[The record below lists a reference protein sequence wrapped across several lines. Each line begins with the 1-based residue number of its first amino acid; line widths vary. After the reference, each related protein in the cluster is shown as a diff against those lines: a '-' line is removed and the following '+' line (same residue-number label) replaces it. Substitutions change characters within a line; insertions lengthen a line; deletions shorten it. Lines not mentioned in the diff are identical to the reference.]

1 MSGAAYA
8 WLIVA
13 AVPLLVV
20 GLVVAVLVVALR
32 RARTGLRWS
41 QIQDPVA
48 RRWRTVTATCW
59 WVGVA
64 VAVVG
69 VVAIAAVEDLGRG
82 LMLGPVV
89 LGLVLTAATAAGEV
103 ITARTPG
110 AAGDGDREVLLEVRT
125 VRGLVPPGRLVL
137 ATAGVIAALLTT
149 LAASLVSRAD
159 DLGRA
164 GRTIPYDGIDG
175 SFGWRGPW
183 PGWFYTVPVWV
194 LLVILLVAVAA
205 VLRLVVDRRRSGP
218 SERERFLD
226 DLIRRTSAQRLV
238 ALVALVGFGTAA
250 LTALCGLVGLAGASD
265 SELLPGTGISLYA
278 VGWVCLAI
286 ALVTMVAAL
295 VSLVQLLAP
304 SLPDAAV
311 PAPAKDQKT
320 PAP

>member
-1 MSGAAYA
+1 MTGARAA

-13 AVPLLVV
+13 TVPLVVV
-20 GLVVAVLVVALR
+20 GLAVAILVVALR

-64 VAVVG
+64 VAVVA
-69 VVAIAAVEDLGRG
+69 VVAIAAADDLGRG

-89 LGLVLTAATAAGEV
+89 LGLVLTAATAVGEV

-110 AAGDGDREVLLEVRT
+110 AVGAGDREVLLEVRT

-137 ATAGVIAALLTT
+137 ATAGVVTAVLTT
-149 LAASLVSRAD
+149 LMASLVSRAD

-164 GRTIPYDGIDG
+164 GRTIPYDRVDG
-175 SFGWRGPW
+175 SLGARGPW

-194 LLVILLVAVAA
+194 LLAILLVAVAG

-218 SERERFLD
+218 SDRERFLD

-238 ALVALVGFGTAA
+238 ALVAVVGFGTAA
-250 LTALCGLVGLAGASD
+250 LTALCGLVGLGGASD
-265 SELLPGTGISLYA
+265 SELLPGAGISLYA
-278 VGWVCLAI
+278 VGWVCLSLT
-286 ALVTMVAAL
+286 LVTTVAGL
-295 VSLVQLLAP
+295 VSLVQLIAP

-311 PAPAKDQKT
+311 PVPAEGQEAPAR
-320 PAP
+320 

>member
-1 MSGAAYA
+1 MSGGIFA
-8 WLIVA
+8 WLFVA
-13 AVPLLVV
+13 AIPLLVV
-20 GLVVAVLVVALR
+20 GLVVAVVVVALR
-32 RARTGLRWS
+32 PIRRGLRWS

-64 VAVVG
+64 VAVVA
-69 VVAIAAVEDLGRG
+69 VVAIAAADDLGRG
-82 LMLGPVV
+82 LMLGPLV
-89 LGLVLTAATAAGEV
+89 LGLVLVAATAVGEV

-125 VRGLVPPGRLVL
+125 VGGLVPPGRRAL
-137 ATAGVIAALLTT
+137 AAAGVAAALLTT
-149 LAASLVSRAD
+149 LAASLVSRSD

-164 GRTIPYDGIDG
+164 GRAIPYTGPDA

-183 PGWFYTVPVWV
+183 PGWFYTVPIWV
-194 LLVILLVAVAA
+194 LLAILLVAVTV

-238 ALVALVGFGTAA
+238 ALVALVGFTTAA
-250 LTALCGLVGLAGASD
+250 LTALVGLVGLSGASD
-265 SELLPGTGISLYA
+265 SELLLGTDISLYA
-278 VGWVCLAI
+278 VGWVCLAV
-286 ALVTMVAAL
+286 ALVTAVASL

-311 PAPAKDQKT
+311 PAPVENQEA
-320 PAP
+320 PAQ